1 MCVFLCMHFPP
12 PCIHECVRASQP
24 VCSWLCLTR
33 ETTEYQPACPGVY
46 VGVARRFER
55 EEDGQPWILLGRTV
69 PLGLWAGGE
78 DGEEGVCREEEEG
91 NKGRGEVQG

>member
-1 MCVFLCMHFPP
+1 MCISVYAFPP
-12 PCIHECVRASQP
+12 PHCIHECVRASQP

-55 EEDGQPWILLGRTV
+55 EKGRAAPWILLGRTV

-78 DGEEGVCREEEEG
+78 DGEEGVCGEEEG